1 VVGYDDAHPP
11 EFMDPPLTTVRQPIE
26 RLAQATVPL
35 LQRLMFNRRVDT
47 SELLFDPDLIIRRS
61 TGPAPSRS

>member
-1 VVGYDDAHPP
+1 
-11 EFMDPPLTTVRQPIE
+11 
-26 RLAQATVPL
+26 
-35 LQRLMFNRRVDT
+35 MFNRRVDT